1 MKLTKTWL
9 RTLAFACILLSTL
22 AAKAADVK
30 FYEFWKHTLLTT
42 LAPVDDN
49 TYAGTYTLVSW
60 GSYLFEVDGVK
71 YGFPNET
78 GVGGYNDLP
87 ITKTVSA
94 GDDTRFYFGDIPDD
108 TEVGILFKING
119 DNTATF
125 TLCYPEDLPKADP
138 TPLSVTVNGSPMQ
151 LSDDINGLS
160 ETFSTGATYEVA
172 EGGSLAVGPVTAGD
186 YSYGVQ
192 TQPVFTAGKDEQT
205 QTLALATG
213 GSTISVTQSGYY
225 TVGVSVK
232 AGKPASCIITK
243 ASGNKIPLKIAIG
256 SNSIVAADDVEGMTG
271 DINVQGSFDVAI
283 GGSLAFGP
291 VTIGETSYGF
301 SADPAFNASDNTQ
314 QTATLPLSTGTA
326 AANISVKGS
335 YSFSVKI
342 NSGQAVSCSVVRAAY
357 VPVLTLDGAALTPDA
372 SGVYAKDKV
381 FYAAGAKPA
390 IVYEA
395 AAMYLGADIL
405 ADDGNEHT
413 IPLATSDQGH
423 KVAAD
428 GIYLLKINPENNTLA
443 YTCTSYRDPSLPDEG
458 ISSTFPQ
465 SLLDWTGNGYTA
477 DDANT
482 IFYEVLNPGWSEP
495 SPEYDMKVFVIGN
508 GDFGAT
514 LDAYRCGS
522 ILLNHKTSFKG
533 TRPTEFN
540 GGTYGCS
547 NGTLGAY
554 EKLGYLAVRDADS
567 ERGDTKYLTE
577 LNMSTGVV
585 SNFALRDTPV
595 ASEFFV
601 SNPDDVFVNH
611 ITSLNPR
618 SYEIEFF
625 KDLQGSCTDGKHYTA
640 TKELESV
647 SNTLSLVWE
656 TDGTVSASGSK
667 VTVSGATRLL
677 VVVACASSY
686 DINATDFNSG
696 KNLLAEA
703 NAKADI
709 ALAKGYKAL
718 YADHVADHSALYG
731 RCSLQFDDMAEN
743 NIPLDKLMEAGRKGT
758 LTEAQWRLVETL
770 IFNYGRYTLMGSARR
785 GHQLPSNLQGIWSNG
800 PHWNSDIHAD
810 VNVEMNYWP
819 AESTA
824 LGECHEPF
832 LDYIIAMS
840 KRPEWKGYAHA
851 RATDSHADAWC
862 LGNANN
868 IFGTLEEFNS
878 QYSEANAWFCNH
890 LWQHYEYT
898 LDRDYLARIVPVM
911 KNACRFWEA
920 ELVTDENTGKLYLP
934 NCWSPENN
942 SADSRAVHGRQLV
955 TDLFTNTIAGAELLG
970 GYDSYLDTMR
980 DILANLDDGIHVNN
994 GALEEWVGVTPGTDG
1009 HRHLS
1014 HLMCLYPLGQVSP
1027 FDYDTTPFEASVKS
1041 VDLRGDSDGGEAAVW
1056 VDAWRANLRARA
1068 LQGGLT
1074 TDAGFHGA
1082 LGHIHTAVSDKHLQ
1096 LNLNSTTKEMHQ
1108 IEGNAGLTSAIAEML
1123 MQSYRGQVDGNGIC
1137 GHIHLLPALPAQWAS
1152 GTVRGMRAV
1161 GNFTVDIDWRDGEV
1175 HELTIVSN
1183 SGRPLRVQLNGPASA
1198 YNIYADGA
1206 NVTPKSSAR
1215 RAPSLEDEHTI
1226 YFPTTNVGGT
1236 ITVTREKHTTGV
1248 EDAEI
1253 DSSEDDAPVEYYTIQ
1268 GFRVAH
1274 PEPGHIYIRRQGT
1287 RTTKVLY

>member
-30 FYEFWKHTLLTT
+30 LYDDWNKTATT
-42 LAPVDDN
+42 LAPIGDNRYTTTYVPLGWCHFYFIVD
-49 TYAGTYTLVSW
+49 
-60 GSYLFEVDGVK
+60 EVT
-71 YGFPNET
+71 YGFKNQEGT
-78 GVGGYNDLP
+78 GGYNDLP
-87 ITKTVSA
+87 VTKTVKA
-94 GDDTRFYFGDIPDD
+94 GDTADFYFGENKENKEI
-108 TEVGILFKING
+108 GILFILNG

-160 ETFSTGATYEVA
+160 ETFSTGVTYEVA

-192 TQPVFTAGKDEQT
+192 TQPVFTASKDEQT

-213 GSTISVTQSGYY
+213 GSNISVTQSGYY

-256 SNSIVAADDVEGMTG
+256 GNSIVAADDVEGMTG

-335 YSFSVKI
+335 YTFSVKI
-342 NSGQAVSCSVVRAAY
+342 NNGQAVSCSVVRAAY
-357 VPVLTLDGAALTPDA
+357 VPVLTLDGTALTPDA
-372 SGVYAKDKV
+372 SGFYAKDKV

-395 AAMYLGADIL
+395 AALYLGADIL

-413 IPLATSDQGH
+413 MPLTTSDQGH

-482 IFYEVLNPGWSEP
+482 ILHVYKGNDWGSNADPKYNTKSIVL
-495 SPEYDMKVFVIGN
+495 GN

-514 LDAYRCGS
+514 VTGHRNGT
-522 ILLNHKTSFKG
+522 ILLNHKTSFEG
-533 TRPTEFN
+533 TRPTSYN
-540 GGTYGCS
+540 SGTIAS
-547 NGTLGAY
+547 NG
-554 EKLGYLAVRDADS
+554 KLGDYQNLGHISIIDNN
-567 ERGDTKYLTE
+567 ENGDLDYISA
-577 LNMSTGVV
+577 LNMSDGVV
-585 SNFALRDTPV
+585 YTYSPRDTPV
-595 ASEFFV
+595 AAEYFV
-601 SNPDDVFVNH
+601 SYPDDVFVH
-611 ITSLNPR
+611 QLTSQNPR
-618 SYEIEFF
+618 AYKIFF
-625 KDLQGSCTDGKHYTA
+625 SGNLSGKCADGKHLVA
-640 TKELESV
+640 TRELTSV
-647 SNTLSLVWE
+647 SNTVSAVWD
-656 TDGTVSASGSK
+656 TDGTVSSSGSE
-667 VTVSGATRLL
+667 VIITGATRLL

-686 DINATDFNSG
+686 DINATDFNNG
-696 KNLLAEA
+696 HDLTAEA
-703 NAKADI
+703 NIKADA
-709 ALAKGYKAL
+709 ALAKGFKNL
-718 YADHVADHSALYG
+718 YADHVADHRALYD
-731 RCSLQFDDMAEN
+731 RCALELGDAAEN
-743 NIPLDKLMEAGRKGT
+743 NMSIDELIQGARDGSLSDAQWKVLET
-758 LTEAQWRLVETL
+758 LT
-770 IFNYGRYTLMGSARR
+770 FNFGRYATIGSSRETNM
-785 GHQLPSNLQGIWSNG
+785 LPSNLEGIWCNA
-800 PHWNSDIHAD
+800 PDRWHSDIHAD
-810 VNVEMNYWP
+810 LNVEMNYWP

-824 LGECHEPF
+824 LGECHEAF
-832 LDYIIAMS
+832 LNYIIAMS
-840 KRPEWKGYAHA
+840 KRPEWQGYAKA
-851 RATDSHADAWC
+851 RAPEAAAGAWC

-878 QYSEANAWFCNH
+878 VYSEANAWFCNH

-911 KNACRFWEA
+911 ENACRFWEA

-980 DILANLDDGIHVNN
+980 DILANLDDGIHVNAN
-994 GALEEWVGVTPGTDG
+994 GALEEWVGVTPGEDG

-1014 HLMCLYPLGQVSP
+1014 HLMCLYPLGQISP
-1027 FDYDTTPFEASVKS
+1027 FDYDPAPFNASVRS
-1041 VDLRGDSDGGEAAVW
+1041 LELRGDGDGGEAAVW

-1068 LQGGLT
+1068 LHANT
-1074 TDAGFHGA
+1074 TNGYKGA
-1082 LGHIHTAVSDKHLQ
+1082 LENIRSAFTDKHIM
-1096 LNLNSTTKEMHQ
+1096 LNMHSTTSGEHQ
-1108 IEGNAGLTSAIAEML
+1108 MEGNFGLTSAIAEML

-1137 GHIHLLPALPAQWAS
+1137 GHIHLLPALPTQWAS

-1226 YFPTTNVGGT
+1226 YFPSTTAGGT
-1236 ITVTREKHTTGV
+1236 ITVTREKRTTGV

-1253 DSSEDDAPVEYYTIQ
+1253 DNSEDDAPVEYYTIQ